1 MTSRKGTISVNTN
14 DIFPII
20 KKWLYSEHDIF
31 LRELVANATD
41 AITKRATMARVQ
53 NFEIPTGK
61 IEVSINKTAKTITLE
76 DNGIGMTEAEVE
88 KYLAQLAFSGAE
100 EFVKKMKDQ
109 GSTPNSDII
118 GKFGLGFYSAFMVS
132 TRVEVE
138 TLSMTEGSTPT
149 KWICEGETEYSFEE
163 SNRTSIGTKITL
175 HINEESEEFLNA
187 WKVSTTLKKFCD
199 FMPYEIYVLDAEA
212 VGENAESRNP
222 GLVNDTQPIWKKDPT
237 TLTDA
242 DYKGFYKKLFPMDPD
257 PLFWIHLKVDHPFTL
272 EGVLFFPKL
281 NPNKPF
287 NESNIRLYNK
297 QVFVSNNVKD
307 IVPEFLSLLKG
318 CIDSSDIPLNVSRS
332 SLQGDPNIKKI
343 SNYVIKKV
351 AESLKKLFNSDRAR
365 YETIWE
371 DISLFIKYGAISDT
385 KFDEMMRD
393 YVIFRNSENKF
404 ITLTEYKDSVPETYK
419 EKMADKVL
427 YFEKGKSD
435 FSLRKE
441 LEAHGLQTI
450 ETESYIDPHFMQ
462 HVEMTKLAETSY
474 HFASVDSE
482 ISTLLEQDATTESDI
497 KVKDLFTEVLIGKS
511 TEKTETEEDMDSLNH
526 GGLKDIEIVKIKNSQ
541 SPAYFKVDE
550 QMKRMHQMAKGMGNE
565 AMFPV
570 KKTLVIN
577 PGSPLIQNALKLH
590 EKGSNNPLVKKL
602 VHHVEDLAQ
611 ISSEGLKHEDR
622 EAFVS
627 RTQELMQELTN
638 LAL

>member
-1 MTSRKGTISVNTN
+1 MTSRKGTISVQTN

-41 AITKRATMARVQ
+41 AITKRATLARTMNQ
-53 NFEIPTGK
+53 EIPTGK
-61 IEVSINKTAKTITLE
+61 ITVTVDKTAKSIVIE
-76 DNGIGMTEAEVE
+76 DNGLGMTEAEVE
-88 KYLAQLAFSGAE
+88 KYIAQLAFSGAE
-100 EFVKKMKDQ
+100 EFVNKMKDQ
-109 GSTPNSDII
+109 GNTPNTDII

-132 TRVEVE
+132 SRVEVE
-138 TLSMTEGSTPT
+138 SLSMTEGAKPT
-149 KWICEGETEYSFEE
+149 KWICDGETDYTFEE
-163 SNRTSIGTKITL
+163 SSKADVGTRITL
-175 HINEESEEFLNA
+175 HINAESEEFLNA
-187 WKVSTTLKKFCD
+187 WKVSSTLKKFCD
-199 FMPYEIYVLDAEA
+199 FMPYEINVRDAEA
-212 VGENAESRNP
+212 KEESAHP
-222 GLVNDTQPIWKKDPT
+222 GIVNDTQPLWKKDPS
-237 TLTDA
+237 TLSDE
-242 DYKGFYKKLFPMDPD
+242 DYKEFYRKLFPMDGD

-351 AESLKKLFNSDRAR
+351 AESLKKLFNNDRAR
-365 YETIWE
+365 YETIWD

-393 YVIFRNSENKF
+393 FVIFRNSENKF
-404 ITLTEYKDSVPETYK
+404 MTLKEYRDSIPASFK

-435 FSLRKE
+435 YALRKE
-441 LEAHGLQTI
+441 LFTQGLHAL

-462 HVEMTKLAETSY
+462 HVEFTKLGETTY
-474 HFASVDSE
+474 KFASVDSE
-482 ISTLLEQDATTESDI
+482 IGTLLEQDATSDSDI
-497 KVKDLFTEVLIGKS
+497 KVKDLFTDVLIGK
-511 TEKTETEEDMDSLNH
+511 TENKTETEEDLDSLNH
-526 GGLKDIEIVKIKNSQ
+526 GGLKDIEIAKIKNSKA
-541 SPAYFKVDE
+541 PAYFKVDE
-550 QMKRMHQMAKGMGNE
+550 QMKRMHQMAKNMGNE
-565 AMFPV
+565 SMFPV

-577 PGSPLIQNALKLH
+577 PSSPLIQNALKLH
-590 EKGSNNPLVKKL
+590 EKGNDQLVKKL
-602 VHHVEDLAQ
+602 CHHVEDLAH

-622 EAFVS
+622 EAFVL